1 MDSEKFISISWED
14 VKEAATGVTD
24 EEKIR
29 TMAQIREKCKE
40 KDIEGKA
47 LAILIRG
54 SNEESAE
61 FDRKRLESYGITEGM
76 QIWLRGILDA
86 KEYQMTILEVKK
98 EEED

>member
-40 KDIEGKA
+40 KDIEGK
-47 LAILIRG
+47 
-54 SNEESAE
+54 
-61 FDRKRLESYGITEGM
+61 GIH
-76 QIWLRGILDA
+76 
-86 KEYQMTILEVKK
+86 
-98 EEED
+98 